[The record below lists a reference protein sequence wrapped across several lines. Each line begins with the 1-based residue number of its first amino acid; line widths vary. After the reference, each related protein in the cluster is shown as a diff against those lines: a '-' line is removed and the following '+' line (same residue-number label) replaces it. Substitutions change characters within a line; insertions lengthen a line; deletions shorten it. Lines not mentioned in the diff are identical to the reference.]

1 MIKNSEGETVIDLG
15 DQVRGLLIKARILRQ
30 EAVVQAELDSY
41 YEEIGGNWEA
51 SRKLRI
57 GAQQCRLVARL
68 LMREIEVMTGRA
80 YVRGEEIDN
89 LAYLI
94 TGRDFRNWPCYQ
106 REYDNHKLF
115 LGTDPE

>member
-1 MIKNSEGETVIDLG
+1 MKNSQGSPIIELANLARALL
-15 DQVRGLLIKARILRQ
+15 VRARILRQ

-51 SRKLRI
+51 SRKLQAD
-57 GAQQCRLVARL
+57 AQEARL
-68 LMREIEVMTGRA
+68 TARHYMQEIEIMTGRA

-89 LAYLI
+89 LAYLV